1 MMEKMNIKELQTRQ
15 EVLEGFHVMKLLRP
29 QYTEQT
35 YVELVEEARKNESY
49 RQFALRSKGR
59 IVAIVGFQSMI
70 TLYYGKFI
78 WVCDLVTD
86 TASRSNG
93 FGEQLL
99 TFVQSLVKEEGYDR
113 IALSS
118 GLQREHAHRFYE
130 EKMGYERASFVFTK
144 SL

>member
-1 MMEKMNIKELQTRQ
+1 MENRTIEELQSRQ
-15 EVLEGFHVMKLLRP
+15 ELLEGFHVMRYLRP
-29 QYTEQT
+29 QFTEQS
-35 YVELVEEARKNESY
+35 YIALVEEAQKNETY
-49 RQFALRSKGR
+49 RQFALRVDGR
-59 IVAIVGFQSMI
+59 IVAVIGFQPMI
-70 TLYYGKFI
+70 TLYYGKYI

-86 TASRSNG
+86 IAFRSKG

-99 TFVQSLVKEEGYDR
+99 TFVHSLAKKEGFDR

-144 SL
+144 TL

>member
-1 MMEKMNIKELQTRQ
+1 MENRTIEELQSRQ
-15 EVLEGFHVMKLLRP
+15 DLLEGFHIMKLLRP
-29 QYTEQT
+29 QFTEQS
-35 YVELVEEARKNESY
+35 YIALVEEAQKNEAY
-49 RQFALRSKGR
+49 RQFALRVNGR
-59 IVAIVGFQSMI
+59 IVAVIGFQPMI
-70 TLYYGKFI
+70 TLYYGKYI

-86 TASRSNG
+86 TASRSKG

-99 TFVQSLVKEEGYDR
+99 TFVHSLAKKEGFDR

-144 SL
+144 TL